1 MATGISELI
10 AKDSNAFN
18 AAIKAALD
26 AAVKNSTEPGVA
38 IAAAMEAMAKAE
50 DARVEKEKSERTAK
64 IEKNKAAVDALRTAL
79 SAAIESMWTPQLSSL
94 FDATDASVIN
104 RAVVYIQRDESG
116 KVGNPSGVIN
126 EIGAKRPASN
136 GTGATRVVATMSTK
150 NNASGVVTVHKNASA
165 AKAAVLHIDTPLS
178 RADITAKINKTGTD
192 MVVDDAGNQVT
203 TTVK

>member
-64 IEKNKAAVDALRTAL
+64 LEKNKAAVDALRTAL
-79 SAAIESMWTPQLSSL
+79 TAAVEAFYPTIAPLFESV
-94 FDATDASVIN
+94 DADVVN

-116 KVGNPSGVIN
+116 KVGKPSVVIN
-126 EIGAKRPASN
+126 EIGAKRTASN